1 MTEKE
6 AFTIFLENIK
16 VSSERAD
23 KIRNRYNKITK
34 KLNQAF
40 RNTDSETANS
50 LRVGSYGRYTGIKG
64 ISDLDMLYIMPDSSW
79 DTYKDS
85 PSLLLS
91 NVKEAILELY
101 PKTDIRKDGLV
112 IVVTFS
118 DFKIE
123 VQPVFEIQ
131 EEDDTEV
138 SYKYPTTKNG
148 GEYKITKPKHEQKA
162 MTEFKADHGT
172 HHRLLCKMLRA
183 WKDNVGLP
191 MGGLL
196 IDTLA
201 YRFCTSHP
209 EFDKCGYDSFG
220 RLTTEFFEY
229 LKDEPT
235 KEYYLALGSNQRV
248 KVKHAFQ
255 AKAKKTYKECVNAQK
270 ATTEKYRH
278 EHWRNVFGKNF
289 PKHNANARTNSFNDT
304 EEFIEDKYPID
315 IRYYLSINCM
325 ITRDG
330 YRPKSLRDL
339 LVKKERVLRVRS
351 LEFYIETTSVSE
363 PYEIRWKVLNIG
375 EEAERRN
382 CIRGQI
388 ITSNKVSNKRTES
401 ADFFGDHY
409 VECYIIKDGIV
420 VARDRI
426 SVPISHNE

>member
-6 AFTIFLENIK
+6 AFAIFLENIK

-23 KIRNRYNKITK
+23 KVRDRYNKITK
-34 KLNQAF
+34 KLNQTF

-64 ISDLDMLYIMPDSSW
+64 ISDLDMLYIMPNILW
-79 DTYKDS
+79 KTYEDK
-85 PSLLLS
+85 PGKLLS
-91 NVKEAILELY
+91 DVKEALLELY

-112 IVVTFS
+112 VVVTFS

-131 EEDDTEV
+131 EEDNTEV
-138 SYKYPTTKNG
+138 SYKYPTSKNG

-162 MTEFKADHGT
+162 MTEFKTVHGT

-220 RLTTEFFEY
+220 ELTKDFFEY
-229 LKDEPT
+229 IKNEP
-235 KEYYLALGSNQRV
+235 KQDYYLALGSKQRV
-248 KVKHAFQ
+248 KVKSAFQ
-255 AKAKKTYKECVNAQK
+255 SKAKQAYKECTK
-270 ATTEKYRH
+270 ALEETSEETKH
-278 EHWRNVFGKNF
+278 ERWRNVFGNSF
-289 PKHNANARTNSFNDT
+289 PKENTLSESRSFSDT
-304 EEFIEDKYPID
+304 EEFINDKYPID
-315 IRYYLSINCM
+315 IRYNLSINCRV
-325 ITRDG
+325 TRNG
-330 YRPKSLRDL
+330 YRPEKLREVL
-339 LVKKERVLRVRS
+339 AKKERIRRVRS
-351 LEFYIETTSVSE
+351 LEFYIENNNISE
-363 PYEIRWKVLNIG
+363 PYEIRWKVLNVG
-375 EEAERRN
+375 EEAKKRN

-388 ITSNKVSNKRTES
+388 ITSNKESNKRTES

-409 VECYIIKDGIV
+409 VECYIIKDNIV

-426 SVPISHNE
+426 SVPIS